1 MRQQASICNK
11 FNIFIDISVLDR
23 ESIIYRSQHPESL
36 PRIQEL
42 ESMQMVSPV
51 KSEAAFE
58 QPIFITHLNN
68 LELKE
73 GEPAHFE
80 CRVEPYRD
88 PNLKIEFQLNGK
100 PLPAGIFA
108 FYLFL

>member
-1 MRQQASICNK
+1 M
-11 FNIFIDISVLDR
+11 
-23 ESIIYRSQHPESL
+23 

-42 ESMQMVSPV
+42 ESMQQLTPEQ
-51 KSEAAFE
+51 KEAIYE
-58 QPIFITHLNN
+58 QPIFISHLNN

-88 PNLKIEFQLNGK
+88 PKLKIEFQLNGK
-100 PLPAGIFA
+100 PLPAGKNITAIQFVN
-108 FYLFL
+108 L